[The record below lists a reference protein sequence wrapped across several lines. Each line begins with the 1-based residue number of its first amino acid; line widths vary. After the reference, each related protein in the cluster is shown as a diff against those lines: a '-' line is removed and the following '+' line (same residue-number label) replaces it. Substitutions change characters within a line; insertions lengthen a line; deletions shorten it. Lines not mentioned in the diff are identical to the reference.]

1 MQRWIALVVL
11 CALPGCKKVDPNSA
25 EYWIGKLKGTERAA
39 AITKLGEIKDAAAI
53 DALMTAYKDGHLRYQ
68 IVAALAQIG
77 DKKAVPV
84 LLEALQD
91 NAEPKAARLAGNT
104 LLDWEVG
111 DHPDVYVK
119 VVSDPQSP
127 NEARLG
133 ALQLLA
139 KFPHASAEQSL
150 LPILAADPDLQPM
163 VLGGLAA
170 EALGKLKS
178 VKAVDELVFCMWKQD
193 ARGRH
198 AVAPCRLA
206 INRVGKPA
214 LDAVIKT
221 MDRKNRKVE
230 KYARKYKFDKGGLIE
245 AKAAEL
251 LGDLADPKSVD
262 TLIAA
267 LNRREEMPPSIQQD
281 PRKAQQFA
289 MASTQKT
296 ISIANAL
303 AAIGDERAVEALLAV
318 AGDSERILQER
329 IAATQQ
335 LAFLGSQKAVPGLL
349 KLLEHEPN
357 QYDPNAHGLMTEF
370 ALSLANVMDG
380 SDEKALAKVQKA
392 LGKIVTR
399 FDKWKAFSEKEIA
412 DAKSDKEKRSI
423 KPWLG
428 MYDERKRRFQK
439 VEAKVA
445 AVAECKGDAA
455 CWAKKIADKDDAVRL
470 TAAYRL
476 AQGDKATALPEL
488 QKHVGHTDLTLRN
501 IVLFGVAR
509 IGDASV
515 IPALEAAKKAD
526 AERGKKNK
534 KYKRTGPAYDM
545 LAAQL
550 AHRKA

>member
-39 AITKLGEIKDAAAI
+39 AIGKLGEMKDPAAI
-53 DALMTAYKDGHLRYQ
+53 DALMAAYKDGHLRYQ

-91 NAEPKAARLAGNT
+91 NAEAKAARLAGNT
-104 LLDWEVG
+104 LLEWKVG

-139 KFPHASAEQSL
+139 EFPHISAEPSL
-150 LPILAADPDLQPM
+150 LPILAADPDLQPII
-163 VLGGLAA
+163 LGGLAA

-178 VKAVDELVFCMWKQD
+178 VNAVDELVFCMWKQD

-198 AVAPCRLA
+198 AVAQCRLA

-214 LDAVIKT
+214 LDAVVT
-221 MDRKNRKVE
+221 TLERKNRKVE

-251 LGDLADPKSVD
+251 LGDLADPKAID
-262 TLIAA
+262 ALIAA
-267 LNRREEMPPSIQQD
+267 LDRTDEMPPSIQQD
-281 PRKAQQFA
+281 PQKAQRFA

-303 AAIGDERAVEALLAV
+303 AAIGDDRAVDALLAV
-318 AGDSERILQER
+318 AGNNERILQER
-329 IAATQQ
+329 IAAVQQ
-335 LAFLGSQKAVPGLL
+335 LAFLGSQKAAAGLQ
-349 KLLEHEPN
+349 KLLDHEPN
-357 QYDPNAHGLMTEF
+357 QYDPNAHGLMTEY
-370 ALSLANVMDG
+370 ALALANLLDG
-380 SDEKALAKVQKA
+380 SDEKALGKLQKS
-392 LGKIVTR
+392 LESIVTR
-399 FDKWKAFSEKEIA
+399 FEAWKANSEKEIT
-412 DAKSDKEKRSI
+412 DAKTDREKNSI

-428 MYDERKRRFQK
+428 MYDERKKRFQK
-439 VEAKVA
+439 VQAKA
-445 AVAECKGDAA
+445 AAIAECKSDAA
-455 CWAKKIADKDDAVRL
+455 CWGRKLSDEDDAVQL

-488 QKHVGHTDLTLRN
+488 RKHVGHTDLTLRN
-501 IVLFGVAR
+501 IVLFGVGR

-515 IPALEAAKKAD
+515 IPALEAAKAAD
-526 AERGKKNK
+526 EERGKTDKN
-534 KYKRTGPAYDM
+534 YKRTGPAYDM

-550 AHRKA
+550 SHRKA